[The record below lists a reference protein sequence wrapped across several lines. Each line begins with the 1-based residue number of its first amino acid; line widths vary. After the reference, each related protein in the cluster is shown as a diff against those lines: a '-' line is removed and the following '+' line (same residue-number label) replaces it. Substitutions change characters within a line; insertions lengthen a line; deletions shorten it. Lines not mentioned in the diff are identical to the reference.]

1 MMKTLATAA
10 TVLGLMAFA
19 GAASAMCNG
28 ADYAK
33 PDQTAETPILVPPT
47 TGS

>member
-1 MMKTLATAA
+1 MKILATAA

-19 GAASAMCNG
+19 GAASAMCAG
-28 ADYAK
+28 ADKAK
-33 PDQTAETPILVPPT
+33 PDQTAETPIVYPPT

>member
-1 MMKTLATAA
+1 MTKTLATAA

-19 GAASAMCNG
+19 GAASAMCSG
-28 ADYAK
+28 SEMSK

>member
-1 MMKTLATAA
+1 MKLLATAA
-10 TVLGLMAFA
+10 TILGLVAFS
-19 GAASAMCNG
+19 GVASAMCSG

-33 PDQTAETPILVPPT
+33 PDQTAETPIIVPPT